1 MRNAQ
6 PAQGLSATSFDFS
19 SGRNGGQYGAL
30 RERLL
35 PCRQRSQA
43 RMPTFD
49 LAVGQSVFCLD
60 LLSRGSSEVSL
71 QAPALPSRI
80 NTSVRRRG
88 VNQSQRYG

>member
-1 MRNAQ
+1 
-6 PAQGLSATSFDFS
+6 
-19 SGRNGGQYGAL
+19 L

-43 RMPTFD
+43 RMPTLD

>member
-19 SGRNGGQYGAL
+19 SGRNGGRYGAL

-43 RMPTFD
+43 RMPT
-49 LAVGQSVFCLD
+49 LHRGQSVFCLD

>member
-19 SGRNGGQYGAL
+19 SGRNGGRMAHCASVFCHAGK
-30 RERLL
+30 
-35 PCRQRSQA
+35 RSQA

-88 VNQSQRYG
+88 VDQSQRYG

>member
-1 MRNAQ
+1 
-6 PAQGLSATSFDFS
+6 
-19 SGRNGGQYGAL
+19 
-30 RERLL
+30 
-35 PCRQRSQA
+35 
-43 RMPTFD
+43 MPTFD